1 MSYTSPSPAN
11 VAINGNQTTWWIP
24 AQNLSAVK
32 ATNVAVQVSISPANG
47 LMPVTYIADKGVFN
61 FTTGI
66 WQVGE
71 LLPGEIRWLKIVTSV
86 ADIGLAPF
94 TLTSTITGSGID
106 PNNVNNVKVQ
116 TVTSV
121 VTSATA
127 GAVNDPNSCYCG
139 DVSLND
145 TICNFGTTEWVLD
158 PTTVVNS
165 DVYTWDNAT
174 GKYRFTPISLTQDI
188 TASYSIW
195 CDDVEISGPATLTIP
210 ALIDDVTQFN
220 HTIVNKTF
228 AELSNG
234 DKSVLEAQYPGT
246 DLEGFCWTLLYNG
259 AGEPTSG
266 IPLNCND
273 EQDTRT
279 FFVCVEAPCTPED
292 GDCPCALADLPV
304 GVEAALPVGYSP
316 EKGDTIV
323 VKHPGAESIWVF
335 NGTSYERTSCGCIEV
350 ASPIESIAFTGTG
363 TKTLTIT
370 FKDGSTKTATFT
382 DISGGSGED
391 TDTTYTFEVV
401 DNDLVVTSSEG
412 DIQTVPLPEGGGS
425 GDGWG
430 TQVIRHADCSPSSGD
445 GTLANPLEVN
455 IPTPSHVFN
464 NTALEPSDTATIVDV
479 AILFSAPCPG
489 GCTATY
495 TLGGYS
501 TLVYENVVLT
511 GSTLTYDVK
520 ADAPAGNAQIIINRN
535 CA

>member
-11 VAINGNQTTWWIP
+11 VALNGNQTTWWIP

-106 PNNVNNVKVQ
+106 PNNVNNTKVQ

-127 GAVNDPNSCYCG
+127 GAIDDPNSCYCG

-165 DVYTWDNAT
+165 DVYTWDNST
-174 GKYRFTPISLTQDI
+174 GKYRFTPVSLTQDI

-195 CDDVEISGPATLTIP
+195 CGDVEISGPATLTIP
-210 ALIDDVTQFN
+210 ALIDSVTQFN
-220 HTIVNKTF
+220 HTVVNKTF
-228 AELSNG
+228 AELSDG
-234 DKSVLEAQYPGT
+234 DKGVLEAQYPGT

-259 AGEPTSG
+259 GGDPTSG
-266 IPLNCND
+266 IPLNCKE

-279 FFVCVEAPCTPED
+279 FFVCVETPCTPED
-292 GDCPCALADLPV
+292 GDCPCALADLPA

-370 FKDGSTKTATFT
+370 FKDGTTQSADFT
-382 DISGGSGED
+382 D
-391 TDTTYTFEVV
+391 
-401 DNDLVVTSSEG
+401 LVG
-412 DIQTVPLPEGGGS
+412 EGGGGG
-425 GDGWG
+425 GDF
-430 TQVIRHADCSPSSGD
+430 ILEHAPCSPLSGA
-445 GTLANPLEVN
+445 GTVEDPLVAN
-455 IPTPSHVFN
+455 IPTPNYVFN
-464 NTALEPSDTATIVDV
+464 NALVAPNDNLTVFDV
-479 AILFSAPCPG
+479 AILFNDTCPE

-495 TLGGYS
+495 TVGGYS
-501 TLVYENVVLT
+501 SLGYSSLVYENVVLT
-511 GSTLTYDVK
+511 GSTLTYSVK
-520 ADAPAGNAQIIINRN
+520 ADAPAGNAPIIINRN